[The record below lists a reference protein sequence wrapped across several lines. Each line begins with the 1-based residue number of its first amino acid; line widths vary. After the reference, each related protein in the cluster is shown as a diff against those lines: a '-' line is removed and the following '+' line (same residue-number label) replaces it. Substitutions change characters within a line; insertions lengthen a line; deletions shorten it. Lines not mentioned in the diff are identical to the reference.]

1 MSNVA
6 TADIESRQLLDS
18 TFIWRVFFIFSA
30 LALIALAISTAGRFA
45 GHSIAMAGH
54 TGETSVA
61 EIVMGNNVLAAPRN
75 MIRFE
80 QARKGGVATRLDL
93 YLRWP
98 DLTGYTDAARDDFNY
113 AGEQK
118 NIVFVSISE
127 SMMSRDMSGRYEPI
141 YSELTEPSTEA
152 APKGL
157 VSRRFTEKSGYAN
170 EMLYVG
176 EQAGRTPFVV
186 RCLVGETAAQSLA
199 PCERDIHVGQGLSL
213 LYRFPRELL
222 GDWKRLDQGMGRLA
236 KWMLK
241 TAG

>member
-1 MSNVA
+1 MSKAA
-6 TADIESRQLLDS
+6 TADIDSRQLLDS
-18 TFIWRVFFIFSA
+18 TFIWRVFFAFSA
-30 LALIALAISTAGRFA
+30 LALIAVAIATAGRYA

-54 TGETSVA
+54 TDDTSLA
-61 EIVMGNNVLAAPRN
+61 EIVIGNNVLAAPRN

-80 QARKGGVATRLDL
+80 QARKGGVMQRLDL

-98 DLTGYTDAARDDFNY
+98 DLAGYSDAARDDFNH
-113 AGEQK
+113 AGDQK
-118 NIVFVSISE
+118 NIVFVSVSE
-127 SMMSRDMSGRYEPI
+127 AMMSRDMSGRFAPI
-141 YSELTEPSTEA
+141 YSELTEPSDEA

-157 VSRRFTEKSGYAN
+157 VARRFTEKSGYAN
-170 EMLYVG
+170 EVLFVG
-176 EQAGRTPFVV
+176 EMPGHAPFVV
-186 RCLVGETAAQSLA
+186 RCLDGETAAQSLA

-222 GDWKRLDQGMGRLA
+222 GDWKRLDQAMGRLA

>member
-54 TGETSVA
+54 TDDTSLA
-61 EIVMGNNVLAAPRN
+61 EIVIGNNVLAAQRN

-98 DLTGYTDAARDDFNY
+98 DLTGYTDAARDDFNH
-113 AGEQK
+113 AGDRK
-118 NIVFVSISE
+118 NIVFVSLSE

-141 YSELTEPSTEA
+141 YSELTESSNDA

-157 VSRRFTEKSGYAN
+157 VARRFTEKSGYAN
-170 EMLYVG
+170 EVLYVG
-176 EQAGRTPFVV
+176 ETAGRAPFVV
-186 RCLVGETAAQSLA
+186 RCLAGETAAQSLA
-199 PCERDIHVGQGLSL
+199 PCERDIHVGQGLSM

-222 GDWKRLDQGMGRLA
+222 GDWKRLDQSMGRLA

-241 TAG
+241 TAD

>member
-30 LALIALAISTAGRFA
+30 LALIALAIATAGRFA

-54 TGETSVA
+54 TDDTSLA
-61 EIVMGNNVLAAPRN
+61 EIVIGNNVLAAPRN

-98 DLTGYTDAARDDFNY
+98 DLTGYTDAARDDFNH
-113 AGEQK
+113 AGDRK
-118 NIVFVSISE
+118 NIVFVSLSE

-141 YSELTEPSTEA
+141 YSELTEASTDA

-157 VSRRFTEKSGYAN
+157 VARRFTEKSGYAN

-176 EQAGRTPFVV
+176 ETTGRAPFVV

-199 PCERDIHVGQGLSL
+199 PCERDIHVGKGLSL
-213 LYRFPRELL
+213 LYRFPHELL
-222 GDWKRLDQGMGRLA
+222 GDWKRLDQSMGRLA

-241 TAG
+241 TAD